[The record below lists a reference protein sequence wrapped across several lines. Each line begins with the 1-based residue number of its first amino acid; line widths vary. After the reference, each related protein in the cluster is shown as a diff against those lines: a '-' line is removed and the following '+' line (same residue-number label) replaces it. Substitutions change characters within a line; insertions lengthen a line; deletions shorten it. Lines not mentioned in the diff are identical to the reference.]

1 MNLADVMDD
10 LGTALETI
18 TDLRVF
24 PYWADRVT
32 PPAAVV
38 TWPDPLTF
46 DQTMGRGSDRMTVPV
61 IVMVGKVDA
70 RTTRDVAGAYADGS
84 GSSSVKAAIEAFDDT
99 ATAYD
104 TARVERAEFGVIP
117 INGVELLSITFF
129 VDVFGQG
136 S

>member
-10 LGTALETI
+10 IGTALETI

-70 RTTRDVAGAYADGS
+70 RTSRDVAGAYADGS
-84 GSSSVKAAIEAFDDT
+84 GTQSVKAAIEGFA

-104 TARVERAEFGVIP
+104 TVRVERAEFGVIT

>member
-10 LGTALETI
+10 LGSALETI
-18 TDLRVF
+18 PDLRVF

-38 TWPDPLTF
+38 TWPDPLTY
-46 DQTMGRGSDRMTVPV
+46 DLTMGRGSDRMEVPV

-70 RTTRDVAGAYADGS
+70 RTTRDAAGVYADGS
-84 GSSSVKAAIEAFDDT
+84 GTHSVKAAIEAFT

-104 TARVERAEFGVIP
+104 TARVERAEFGVIT

-129 VDVFGQG
+129 VDVVGDG

>member
-24 PYWADRVT
+24 PYWADRIT

-38 TWPDPLTF
+38 TWPEITF
-46 DQTMGRGSDRMTVPV
+46 DETYGRGSDRLEISV
-61 IVMVGKVDA
+61 ITLTGKVDA
-70 RTTRDVAGAYADGS
+70 RSARDLAAQYANGS
-84 GSSSVKAAIEAFDDT
+84 GSTSVKTAIESYAASAWDS
-99 ATAYD
+99 
-104 TARVERAEFGVIP
+104 ARVQRVEFGVISVA
-117 INGVELLSITFF
+117 GVEYLAATFS
-129 VDVFGQG
+129 VDIIGDG

>member
-10 LGTALETI
+10 LGSALETI
-18 TDLRVF
+18 PDLRVF
-24 PYWADRVT
+24 PYWADRVS

-38 TWPDPLTF
+38 TWPDPLTY
-46 DQTMGRGSDRMTVPV
+46 DETMTRGSDRMTVPI

-70 RTTRDVAGAYADGS
+70 RSTRDAAGQYADGS
-84 GSSSVKAAIEAFDDT
+84 GTHSVKAALESFT

-104 TARVERAEFGVIP
+104 TVRVERAEFGVI
-117 INGVELLSITFF
+117 IVAAVELLSITFY